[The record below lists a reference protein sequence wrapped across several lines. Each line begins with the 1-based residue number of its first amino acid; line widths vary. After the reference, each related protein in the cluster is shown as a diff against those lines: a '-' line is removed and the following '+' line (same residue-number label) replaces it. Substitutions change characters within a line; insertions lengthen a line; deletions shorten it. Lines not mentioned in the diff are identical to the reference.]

1 MLMLLYKQQ
10 GKKKKKK
17 DEFLSTGIL
26 VLEVRVITKSKKC
39 INVFVSNQLL

>member
-10 GKKKKKK
+10 GKKKKK

-26 VLEVRVITKSKKC
+26 VLEVRAITKSKKC